1 MFITDNKKVNT
12 LSFHRRSH
20 EASSPVI
27 GIILMLVVTFILA
40 ALVLLMMVQLPY
52 MYDQS
57 VPEIF
62 KITKIEHGGQN
73 YDSYMVVMN
82 TGTTGYK
89 NKNLYALTYRNG
101 VELNCQIPTLYGYD
115 FIHGSHHYGVKNLL
129 SSGLTWYP
137 AFSIGIDYNDRTFH
151 PGDIVTFEVYDNTTK
166 QIISRHTYTA

>member
-101 VELNCQIPTLYGYD
+101 VE
-115 FIHGSHHYGVKNLL
+115 
-129 SSGLTWYP
+129 
-137 AFSIGIDYNDRTFH
+137 
-151 PGDIVTFEVYDNTTK
+151 
-166 QIISRHTYTA
+166 